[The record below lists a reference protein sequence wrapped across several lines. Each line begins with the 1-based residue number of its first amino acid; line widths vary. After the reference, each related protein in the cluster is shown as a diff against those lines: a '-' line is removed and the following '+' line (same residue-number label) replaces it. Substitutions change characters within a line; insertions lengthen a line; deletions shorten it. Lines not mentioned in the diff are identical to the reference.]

1 MMTLYSDGICPENH
15 CVRLVLAEKD
25 IHLECQII
33 NFQNQPEDLPNLNPY
48 NESLTFVDREGVL
61 YEAQIII
68 EYLDE
73 RFPHPPLMPVD
84 PVSRAN
90 NRLCRYRVQ
99 RDLYSHAQ
107 VLQRGSNKR
116 KAATARRK
124 MRENLTSLAPIF
136 AQTSYFMSDEYSLMD
151 CYLGSLLWRLPI
163 FSIELPRQAKPV
175 LSYADRL
182 FNRDAFQTSLTK
194 IEREMRA

>member
-48 NESLTFVDREGVL
+48 NESLTFVDREVVL

>member
-1 MMTLYSDGICPENH
+1 MTLYSDGICPENH

-48 NESLTFVDREGVL
+48 NESLTFVDREVVL

>member
-48 NESLTFVDREGVL
+48 NESLTFVDREVVL

-73 RFPHPPLMPVD
+73 RFPHPPLMQVD

-90 NRLCRYRVQ
+90 NRLCRYRIQ

-136 AQTSYFMSDEYSLMD
+136 AQKSYFMSDEYSLMD
-151 CYLGSLLWRLPI
+151 CYLGPLLWRLPI

>member
-48 NESLTFVDREGVL
+48 NESLTFVDREVVL

-124 MRENLTSLAPIF
+124 LRENLTSLAPIF
-136 AQTSYFMSDEYSLMD
+136 AQKSYFMSDEYSLMD
-151 CYLGSLLWRLPI
+151 CYLGTLLWRLPI

-182 FNRDAFQTSLTK
+182 FNREAFQTSLTK
-194 IEREMRA
+194 LEREMRA

>member
-48 NESLTFVDREGVL
+48 NESLTFVDREVVL

-107 VLQRGSNKR
+107 VLQRSGNKR

-124 MRENLTSLAPIF
+124 LRENLTSLAPIF
-136 AQTSYFMSDEYSLMD
+136 AQKAYFMSDEYSLMD
-151 CYLGSLLWRLPI
+151 CYLGTLLWRLPT
-163 FSIELPRQAKPV
+163 FSIDLPRQAKPV
-175 LSYADRL
+175 LNYAERL
-182 FNRDAFQTSLTK
+182 FNREAFQISLTK